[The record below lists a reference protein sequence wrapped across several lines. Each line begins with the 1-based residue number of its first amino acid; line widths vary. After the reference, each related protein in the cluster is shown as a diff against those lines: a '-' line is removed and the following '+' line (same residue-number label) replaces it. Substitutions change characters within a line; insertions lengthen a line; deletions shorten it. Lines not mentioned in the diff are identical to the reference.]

1 MQERCAKATKKIN
14 YLRPFIANQAGK
26 IDLLLPLVHLKHEKD
41 FKWGAEQ
48 RSTLKRIEEY
58 LSSPPV
64 LKAPSIG
71 KEFKMYISAQENVV
85 GGAFTQEDN
94 GKEFVIAYISWRLLD
109 AETRYGAIE
118 KLCLSLYYACMKF
131 RHYILSRTC
140 TVVSQCH

>member
-1 MQERCAKATKKIN
+1 MQERCAKATEKIN

-58 LSSPPV
+58 LSSTPV

-71 KEFKMYISAQENVV
+71 KEFKNVV

-94 GKEFVIAYISWRLLD
+94 GKEFVIAYISRRLLD